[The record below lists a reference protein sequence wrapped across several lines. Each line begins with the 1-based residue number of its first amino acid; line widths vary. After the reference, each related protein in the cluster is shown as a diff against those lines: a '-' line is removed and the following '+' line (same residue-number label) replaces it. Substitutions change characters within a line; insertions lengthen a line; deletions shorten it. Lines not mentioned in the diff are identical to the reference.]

1 MVISKMLNVVY
12 NYSIYLFITCMIS
25 LSGAAQVSLVFRD
38 SVMVNDT
45 LITLGD
51 IAEIR
56 SADGSLSDVLRN
68 FVVAD
73 AALAGHSRFIC
84 REDLMTYKVQ
94 SQFKSV
100 QLVARGAVRTCIAT
114 NYKELIVG
122 DVFDSITQY
131 INSAISW
138 PAGSWNLSV
147 LNTTDKIKILNM
159 PYRLEFIGINTTRP
173 KGQFS
178 FQMTIIQG
186 GKVIR
191 APLRCTMKISLP
203 VILATSPIMRGELI
217 TPEKC
222 IFKTIDITHYS
233 IIPCDSLSQV
243 VGKRALRQIQE
254 GNVLTT
260 KWLQEIPVVEKGDAI
275 RIISNINKVKVA
287 VDAVA
292 RESGAIGE
300 KIWAENAAS
309 HKMVRVVIKS
319 KGHAE
324 L

>member
-1 MVISKMLNVVY
+1 MFNVVY
-12 NYSIYLFITCMIS
+12 NHIVCSVLTVAIS
-25 LSGAAQVSLVFRD
+25 MAGAAQVSLEFRD

-45 LITLGD
+45 LIRLGD

-56 SADGSLSDVLRN
+56 STGGPWREIFQD
-68 FVVAD
+68 FVIGD
-73 AALAGHSRFIC
+73 AAPAGHSRFIC
-84 REDLMTYKVQ
+84 RDDLITYKLQ
-94 SQFKSV
+94 SQLKSV
-100 QLVARGAVRTCIAT
+100 QLIAKGAVRTCIAT
-114 NYKELIVG
+114 NYKEFTVG
-122 DVFDSITQY
+122 DFNDSIMQF
-131 INSAISW
+131 INSVVTW
-138 PAGSWNLSV
+138 PAGTWEMSV
-147 LNTTDKIKILNM
+147 VNPTDKIKLLDK
-159 PYRLEFIGINTTRP
+159 PYRVEFSGVNNNRP

-178 FQMTIIQG
+178 FQMAIIQG
-186 GKVIR
+186 GKVLRGPIR
-191 APLRCTMKISLP
+191 CEMKVTIP
-203 VILATSPIMRGELI
+203 VILAASPILRGELI

-222 IFKTIDITHYS
+222 VIKTIDVTHYG
-233 IIPCDSLSQV
+233 ILPCDSLSQV
-243 VGKRALRQIQE
+243 VGKRAIRQIQA

-260 KWLQEIPVVEKGDAI
+260 QWLQDLPIVEKGDLI
-275 RIISNINKVKVA
+275 RIISSINKVKVA

>member
-1 MVISKMLNVVY
+1 MFNVVY
-12 NYSIYLFITCMIS
+12 NYTICLFITCIIS
-25 LSGAAQVSLVFRD
+25 LAGAVQVSFVFRD

-51 IAEIR
+51 IAGIR
-56 SADGSLSDVLRN
+56 STDGSLSDVLRN

-73 AALAGHSRFIC
+73 AAPAGYSRFIC
-84 REDLMTYKVQ
+84 RDDLITYKVQ

-100 QLVARGAVRTCIAT
+100 QLIARGAVRTCIAT
-114 NYKELIVG
+114 NFKELIVG
-122 DVFDSITQY
+122 DVYDSIMQY
-131 INSAISW
+131 INSIVSW
-138 PAGSWNLSV
+138 PAGSWNFSV
-147 LNTTDKIKILNM
+147 LNTSDKIKIFNM
-159 PYRLEFIGINTTRP
+159 PYRLEFSGINTNRP

-178 FQMTIIQG
+178 FQMAIIQG
-186 GKVIR
+186 GKVMR
-191 APLRCTMKISLP
+191 TPLRCTMKISLP
-203 VILATSPIMRGELI
+203 VILAASPIMRGERI
-217 TPEKC
+217 TPDKC
-222 IFKTIDITHYS
+222 VFKTMDVTHYS
-233 IIPCDSLSQV
+233 VILCDSLSQV